1 MSKNSTKRQSWG
13 FISVLLVLLCLIT
26 IVCVGSS
33 MPDQRHGPHHLALSD
48 LSVVRTEAPP
58 EEDGANYRFYT
69 ITFTLQ
75 NQGSEAL
82 DLEKYMFHYETK
94 SSESYMA
101 ILDHSD
107 NQALFDAPVLP
118 CGASCQ
124 IQHTVRVYN
133 RDKLSDIF
141 PVTLTYDA
149 YGNGVNLYTLTQDLF
164 VTES

>member
-1 MSKNSTKRQSWG
+1 MSKNSTKRRPWG

-26 IVCVGSS
+26 IACVGSS
-33 MPDQRHGPHHLALSD
+33 LPNQRHGPKHLVLSD
-48 LSVVRTEAPP
+48 LSVARTEAPP

-69 ITFTLQ
+69 ITFTLE

-101 ILDHSD
+101 IIDRNDS
-107 NQALFDAPVLP
+107 QALFDAPVLP

-124 IQHTVRVYN
+124 VQHLVRVFN
-133 RDKLSDIF
+133 RDKLSNIF

-149 YGNGVNLYTLTQDLF
+149 YGDGVALYTLTQDLF
-164 VTES
+164 VES